1 MNFLSLQKILPKT
14 PDLWDLE
21 DTQTWFD
28 FIVQI
33 IFAYFELE
41 KEFEKL

>member
-21 DTQTWFD
+21 DTQTWLD
-28 FIVQI
+28 FIGLGL
-33 IFAYFELE
+33 Y
-41 KEFEKL
+41 KETFSY